1 MNGWLICAIV
11 AGGAATLFLLVVA
24 FAIVIIAAGLSAVR
38 DGVFEP
44 TEPTTT
50 KQEIGGRD
58 A

>member
-24 FAIVIIAAGLSAVR
+24 FAIVIIAAGLAAVR

-50 KQEIGGRD
+50 KQENRRTP
-58 A
+58 